1 MKDRAQRVRR
11 SDINGRRNVLTASN
25 KEPGFV
31 YRFVND
37 TGDRVSQF
45 QEMGYEVVTDKTIR
59 IGDRRVAVASAE
71 GSPRT
76 AKVGGGVSAVLMKI
90 KDEWYNEDQAAK
102 QAEVDEMEKSIK
114 QTPGEGS
121 YGKVEIGR
129 KT

>member
-102 QAEVDEMEKSIK
+102 QAEVDEIEKSIK

-129 KT
+129 KA

>member
-102 QAEVDEMEKSIK
+102 QAEVDEIEKSIK

-129 KT
+129 KS